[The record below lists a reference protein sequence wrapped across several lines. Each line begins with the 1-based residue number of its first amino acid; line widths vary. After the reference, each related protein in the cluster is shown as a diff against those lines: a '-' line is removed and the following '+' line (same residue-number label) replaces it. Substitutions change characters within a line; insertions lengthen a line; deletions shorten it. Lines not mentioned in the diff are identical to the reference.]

1 MHRTQKKTQPGRT
14 ADPNC
19 PNKYSI
25 PYDIMLGIYT
35 RGVGWGGRAGQAI
48 VANDSLGIGCGWLAI
63 ALCIKVGVFL
73 KFIFST
79 WFRQG
84 PRGHFTKRG

>member
-1 MHRTQKKTQPGRT
+1 MHRTQKKIQPGRT

-35 RGVGWGGRAGQAI
+35 WGVGWGGGRQLLLR
-48 VANDSLGIGCGWLAI
+48 DSLGIGCGWSAI
-63 ALCIKVGVFL
+63 ALCIKVGGFFKL
-73 KFIFST
+73 IFST
-79 WFRQG
+79 
-84 PRGHFTKRG
+84 